1 MLAFAG
7 AADVYAEEAQR
18 FEIRAIRL
26 EGNTLLSP
34 DELDSLLKPFVGP
47 DKDFGT
53 LQEALDTLQDAY
65 RAKGYSL
72 AAPWLPEQTVGN
84 SGEILIRVLE
94 PRLAAVRVNGLS
106 RYTEAEILRAL
117 PALRIGESPQVD
129 SLSRNLRLANE
140 NPGRRI
146 AVQFASPSAETDIEA
161 NVRVTEASP
170 WKISVGADRTGD
182 KATGEYRMHTSLQYA
197 NLFDRDHTASIQYTT
212 SPGHADKVK
221 TWVGAYRVPFYA
233 LGDSLDVFAA
243 WSDIDSSDAVTQVS
257 DVQLTGKG
265 SIFGLRYTKNLPQLG
280 LWTQKLVGGIDY
292 RRYKNDIRL
301 GPTPY
306 KSDYAAL
313 PLSLTWGVSRS
324 DERLTLDASAG
335 IIRNLPWVGL
345 SGQSDYDQG

>member
-1 MLAFAG
+1 ML
-7 AADVYAEEAQR
+7 VYR
-18 FEIRAIRL
+18 GF
-26 EGNTLLSP
+26 SH
-34 DELDSLLKPFVGP
+34 
-47 DKDFGT
+47 
-53 LQEALDTLQDAY
+53 
-65 RAKGYSL
+65 
-72 AAPWLPEQTVGN
+72 AAPGPTVLTIGNFDGIHQGHRALLGRLTASAASAQLLPAVLTFEPHPREYFAPESAPARLSTLR
-84 SGEILIRVLE
+84 EKLELIADEGVAVTWVCRFNARFAALSADEFIARVL
-94 PRLAAVRVNGLS
+94 VD
-106 RYTEAEILRAL
+106 
-117 PALRIGESPQVD
+117 ALRVKHLIIGD
-129 SLSRNLRLANE
+129 D
-140 NPGRRI
+140 
-146 AVQFASPSAETDIEA
+146 FCF
-161 NVRVTEASP
+161 
-170 WKISVGADRTGD
+170 GADRTGD